1 MCIHYLTRVCV
12 DYDDYFGQCFTAGM
26 ITLKVHTMLTDDLMH
41 MIILQIPSLFLFA
54 DQRAFRM
61 WKNWE
66 NICYTSKCVWSWS
79 SYSYPWNLDDMKEA
93 RLSQCIFP
101 IIRLYSFLYSRKW
114 QETICPIQ
122 DMATRVDNTN
132 HISSN
137 VSIIAPSVCWTEH
150 HGVKELIPIQYG
162 NIYWQ
167 FKWDSDELRSDI
179 MKSLTWVHI
188 AHTWTYLWYSVIM
201 KPKPTV
207 HEQ

>member
-1 MCIHYLTRVCV
+1 MTWCIWLYYKFHHYFFSQICLLAP
-12 DYDDYFGQCFTAGM
+12 GW
-26 ITLKVHTMLTDDLMH
+26 TLHLSHRYVKNSSYQLSHH
-41 MIILQIPSLFLFA
+41 
-54 DQRAFRM
+54 QRAFLM

-114 QETICPIQ
+114 QGTICPIQ

-137 VSIIAPSVCWTEH
+137 VSILAPSVCWTGH

-162 NIYWQ
+162 NIY
-167 FKWDSDELRSDI
+167 L
-179 MKSLTWVHI
+179 
-188 AHTWTYLWYSVIM
+188 
-201 KPKPTV
+201 
-207 HEQ
+207 